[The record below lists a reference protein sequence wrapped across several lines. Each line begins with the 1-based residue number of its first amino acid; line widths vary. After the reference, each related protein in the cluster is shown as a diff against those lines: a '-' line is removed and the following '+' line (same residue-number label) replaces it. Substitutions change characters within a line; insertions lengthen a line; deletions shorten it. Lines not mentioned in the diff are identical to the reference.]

1 MEYIKCQFL
10 LRELAVV
17 VVVDHP
23 HGEAISSLWTCSLR
37 KEQFLSIAV
46 LEGNR

>member
-23 HGEAISSLWTCSLR
+23 HGEAISFSLDLFFAKGTVS
-37 KEQFLSIAV
+37 FYS
-46 LEGNR
+46 GT